1 MESSNLP
8 SSSIPRRPFTKETSS
23 SSQQMDDR
31 PRWNNSKVDGSKIF
45 NYIPFRKPTRSNVT
59 KTNQM
64 SRCHP
69 NNQAAGFD
77 SIPSVSQPAAS
88 RLPSEMRPIFVYM
101 DDKPAW
107 NSSKRP
113 QLPAKNS
120 IRKPMTLNR
129 PVQMIQIGPSTYQGA
144 PIRPIMYIPQV
155 RPSSRRQL
163 GRFLTSPA
171 SDTTDLNNNNSAGRY
186 LDTQAK
192 KPAEIPLNRR

>member
-8 SSSIPRRPFTKETSS
+8 SSSIPRRPFTKETSSS

-45 NYIPFRKPTRSNVT
+45 NYIPFRKPTKPAVT
-59 KTNQM
+59 KSKQ

-155 RPSSRRQL
+155 RPSSRRQR
-163 GRFLTSPA
+163 RFLTSPA
-171 SDTTDLNNNNSAGRY
+171 SDMTDLNNNSADRY